1 MAQSKKNK
9 KNDVSGALARS
20 FGAMSSII
28 RERLSSLLGQDTFG
42 GDRNVYTALGYPTTL
57 TYEDYYL
64 RFKRDGIARRIV
76 LAPVQGCWQTSP
88 RIESDDKGF
97 EKKAAEIVAK
107 YNLWQVM
114 KRVDVLLGIG
124 TYSVLLLGFDDV
136 NTIQDFSKPV
146 ADGASLIYIRPYSS
160 DSATINS
167 FVRDVSDPR
176 YGFPETYSLEF
187 NSSKQQETQS
197 YYVKAHHSR
206 VVHIVENPVVNSVYS
221 APRLEPVYN
230 RLIDIERVMGGSSE
244 MFWRGAFPGQAFVMD
259 KDAEIGPQTEDDIE
273 DQLDEYVHNLRRFLQ
288 LKGMEVK
295 NLSGH
300 ISDPI
305 NHIRIQFQ
313 GISATTGIPM
323 RILTGSE
330 RGELASTQ
338 DESAWNIQLHE
349 RRQNFVNNTIIR
361 SFFDRIIQHEAL
373 PEAEYKVVWDDLW
386 MPSKKEVADIAKK
399 QAEALARYS
408 ESVNSSLVV
417 PPHIFLKEI
426 LQLDESTVDAIQKE
440 TGGMISREQGD
451 LSGVEGEEE

>member
-1 MAQSKKNK
+1 MAQKSKNK
-9 KNDVSGALARS
+9 DKETTGALARS
-20 FGAMSSII
+20 FGALSSII
-28 RERLSSLLGQDTFG
+28 RERLSSLLGQDTFS
-42 GDRNVYTALGYPTTL
+42 GDRNIYTALGYPTTID
-57 TYEDYYL
+57 YEDYYL
-64 RFKRDGIARRIV
+64 RFKRDGIAKRIV

-88 RIESDDKGF
+88 SIQSDDKGF
-97 EKKAAEIVAK
+97 EEAARQIIK
-107 YNLWQVM
+107 RHNLWQKM
-114 KRVDVLLGIG
+114 KRIDTLLGIG
-124 TYSVLLLGFDDV
+124 TYGVLLLGFDDV
-136 NTIQDFSKPV
+136 NNMGDFQKPV
-146 ADGASLIYIRPYSS
+146 AQGANLIYMRPYSS
-160 DSATINS
+160 DTASIIS
-167 FVRDVSDPR
+167 YVRDVSDPR
-176 YGFPETYSLEF
+176 YGLPEKYSIAF
-187 NSSKQQETQS
+187 DTPRDQQTQS
-197 YYVKAHHSR
+197 YHVSVHHSR
-206 VVHIVENPVVNSVYS
+206 VVHIVENPIVNSVFG

-259 KDAEIGPQTEDDIE
+259 KDAEIGPQTEDEIE
-273 DQLDEYVHNLRRFLQ
+273 EQLDEYVHNLRRFLQ

-349 RRQNFVNNTIIR
+349 RRQNFVDVDIIR
-361 SFFDRIIQHEAL
+361 NFFDTMIRYGNL
-373 PEAEYKVVWDDLW
+373 PEAPYKVVWDDLW

-408 ESVNSSLVV
+408 ESINSSLVV
-417 PPHIFLKEI
+417 PPHIFLREI
-426 LQLDESTVDAIQKE
+426 LQLEESVVEKITTE
-440 TGGMISREQGD
+440 SGGMISREQA
-451 LSGVEGEEE
+451 EMEEIEDV